1 MFLLDGKPLSLD
13 RAFTHNGL
21 QYPANWLRLASP
33 AERTALGITEAPDA
47 PSYDQRFYWGPGLPK
62 QLNDEPEVDEN
73 GVATGRITTGLKAQ
87 YIQQQKDIAASRL
100 APTDW
105 YVIRHIEHDGAPDCA
120 CPPEVGAYRSA
131 IRAASNIREQ
141 EVAAVSTVEELV
153 ELLNGQPTIT
163 DPEGGDPIPNP
174 GLYLTPWP
182 DDISI

>member
-1 MFLLDGKPLSLD
+1 MFILDGKPLSLD

-47 PSYDQRFYWGPGLPK
+47 PAYDQRFFWGVGVPK
-62 QLNDEPEVDEN
+62 DLNQLKD
-73 GVATGRITTGLKAQ
+73 Q
-87 YIQQQKDIAASRL
+87 YKLQQKESAQSLLR
-100 APTDW
+100 PTDW
-105 YVIRHIEHDGAPDCA
+105 AVVRGVEEPGKP
-120 CPPEVGAYRSA
+120 VGLALKNY
-131 IRAASNIREQ
+131 RAAVRSVSSAREA
-141 EVAAVSTVEELV
+141 EIVAVTTVEELV

-182 DDISI
+182 DVVSI